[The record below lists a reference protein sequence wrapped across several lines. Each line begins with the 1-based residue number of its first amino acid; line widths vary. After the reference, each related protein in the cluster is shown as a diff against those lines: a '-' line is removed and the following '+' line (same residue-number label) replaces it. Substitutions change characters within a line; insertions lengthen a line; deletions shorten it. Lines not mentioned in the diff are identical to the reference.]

1 MTRLLNL
8 SLLTVLG
15 LALSAAMPALAKVGA
30 DGAARPTLPVFKTA
44 AEVESRCKAGLAAV
58 DKAVSRATRLPLRAA
73 ARSGFL
79 DRFDEIGILIDDV
92 SGPMSITLATHP
104 DKAVR
109 GAAEACELKFSTM
122 QNALFQNAALYERLR
137 RMQPGSE
144 AARQVRQVALEGF
157 EDAGVALP
165 ADKRR
170 RAKDI
175 QDRIAALAI
184 EFQRN
189 TRENLGT
196 VTMSAAELEGLPQS
210 YRDAHRPD
218 ADGKIVLQLSYPDY
232 IPFMEN
238 ALDAAARQRYFMV
251 FNRIGGERNL
261 AILDEVAGLR
271 KELAG
276 LFGQPSYAHQVISRR
291 MAGSPDKVLRFLD
304 DVRER
309 VMAGE
314 RGDVEVLRQA
324 KAEHLQ
330 QALAGVKLER
340 WDTAFYTER
349 VRRTRFAVDQEAL
362 RRNFPTEA
370 SVAWLFDLAE
380 RMFGARFV
388 PADVPVWH
396 ADVRYYDIFDEAG
409 QRIAGAYFDLYPRE
423 GKYTHAAV
431 WGVRGKAARFDRT
444 PISVMV
450 ANLNREGLN
459 HNELETLL
467 HEFGHMLHGTLSRTE
482 YNLLAGTG
490 VRRDFVEAPSQMLE
504 EWARKPEPVALI
516 RNHCKDC
523 PPTDAELLKR
533 IDRARR
539 FGAGMH
545 YSRQHILASF
555 DMQMAGPAPGKGLET
570 YRLLE
575 EASPLGHVP
584 GTLFPARFGHL
595 LGGYAAGY
603 YGYMWAEVIALD
615 MASRWK
621 GRWLDPQIGRD
632 YRDKVLARGGET
644 PPDVLVRDFLGRDP
658 APEAFFAE
666 IAGRR
671 DE

>member
-1 MTRLLNL
+1 MTRSIKLPLFI
-8 SLLTVLG
+8 
-15 LALSAAMPALAKVGA
+15 ALSAMALSANAQVGA
-30 DGAARPTLPVFKTA
+30 GETARPLLPVFKDA
-44 AEVESRCKAGLAAV
+44 AEVNARCEAGLEKIHKEIELAA
-58 DKAVSRATRLPLRAA
+58 RAPLNQAASLRA
-73 ARSGFL
+73 L
-79 DRFDEIGILIDDV
+79 DHFDEIGILIDDV
-92 SGPMSITLATHP
+92 SGPMSITVATHT
-104 DKAVR
+104 DKEVR
-109 GAAEACELKFSTM
+109 KAAEACELKFSEL

-137 RMQPGSE
+137 LVKPE
-144 AARQVRQVALEGF
+144 TVAAREVLRVVLEGF
-157 EDAGVALP
+157 EDAGVTLP
-165 ADKRR
+165 PAGRT
-170 RAKDI
+170 RAKAI
-175 QDRIAALAI
+175 QDRLAALSL

-189 TRENLGT
+189 TRENLAT
-196 VTMSAAELEGLPQS
+196 VTMTVAELDGLPQS

-218 ADGKIVLQLSYPDY
+218 AEGKVVLQLSYPDY

-238 ALDAAARQRYFMV
+238 ANDVAARQRYFMV

-261 AILDEVAGLR
+261 AILDEAAGLR

-276 LFGQPSYAHQVISRR
+276 LFDKASYAHQVIARR
-291 MAGSPDKVLRFLD
+291 MAGSPENVLRFLD
-304 DVRER
+304 DVRGR
-309 VMAGE
+309 VMEGE
-314 RGDVEVLRQA
+314 KRDLEILRQA
-324 KAEHLQ
+324 KAEHLKLP
-330 QALAGVKLER
+330 LAEARIER
-340 WDTAFYTER
+340 WDTAYYTER
-349 VRRTRFAVDQEAL
+349 VRRDRFAVDQEAL
-362 RRNFPTEA
+362 RKHFPTDA

-380 RMFGARFV
+380 RMYGVRFV
-388 PADVPVWH
+388 AADVPAWH
-396 ADVRYYDIFDEAG
+396 RDVRYFDIFDEAG
-409 QRIAGAYFDLYPRE
+409 KRIAGAYFDLYPRE

-431 WGVRGKAARFDRT
+431 WGVRGRSARIGRT

-482 YNLLAGTG
+482 YNMLAGTG

-523 PPTDAELLKR
+523 PATDAGLLKR
-533 IDRARR
+533 INQARR

-555 DMQMAGPAPGKGLET
+555 DMAMAGTQPGNGLAI
-570 YRLLE
+570 YRALE

-615 MASRWK
+615 MASKWR
-621 GRWLDPQIGRD
+621 GNLLDSRVGRD
-632 YRDKVLARGGET
+632 YLDQVLARGGEV
-644 PPDVLVRDFLGRDP
+644 PPDQLVRNFLGREP
-658 APEAFFAE
+658 SPEAFFAE

-671 DE
+671 DD